1 MPLPIHGRPGKQLTL
16 LAQAPPNVGSDG
28 QVSHSP
34 ISTSAAAA
42 AAASPEE
49 EEEEEEEPP
58 AATGNRRPRS
68 STRKR
73 GRAAES
79 SSSTAGSRGGGDSS
93 RSSSPRS
100 RKKTTKA
107 DGRWSKRFQWPDE
120 LHREF
125 VAAVFDVGLKHASP
139 SALLEFLDSSTMAS
153 NGGAIT
159 SERVKSHLQKYRLH
173 RGRSK
178 REFLASY
185 DAAVTK
191 MRRQKKGYL
200 ADEDEISALAGG
212 EVAAHLTC
220 VASATD
226 DAHAALPPVTANDGG
241 GGKIAAATATAA
253 VAAATSASGNVLH
266 LPRLTEEEKRSPI
279 GASMGYLMGLF
290 FALQQ
295 QLSHQRAVQVRQQE
309 QHLEQEEQL
318 ALPSPPST
326 NPAGPSYGAY
336 VAPQESQQQH
346 QQQYPPQPHH
356 HHTPFGTP
364 SLGHHRP
371 GQQPI
376 ETSTSAI
383 LEENSRMERDMRAQ
397 RKFQDQMRAFR
408 DKEVAKVQ
416 HVHPQ
421 DRHHDAFAEA
431 VRDQDSAFAA
441 SATTSAGEISHGEG
455 GLPQQQQPDA
465 AAATAAAT
473 LPLSSDDRARSS
485 SIDLSDADFW
495 DATLDNDGLFDF
507 LTGM

>member
-1 MPLPIHGRPGKQLTL
+1 
-16 LAQAPPNVGSDG
+16 
-28 QVSHSP
+28 
-34 ISTSAAAA
+34 
-42 AAASPEE
+42 
-49 EEEEEEEPP
+49 
-58 AATGNRRPRS
+58 
-68 STRKR
+68 
-73 GRAAES
+73 
-79 SSSTAGSRGGGDSS
+79 
-93 RSSSPRS
+93 
-100 RKKTTKA
+100 
-107 DGRWSKRFQWPDE
+107 
-120 LHREF
+120 
-125 VAAVFDVGLKHASP
+125 
-139 SALLEFLDSSTMAS
+139 MAS

-185 DAAVTK
+185 DAAVAK
-191 MRRQKKGYL
+191 MRRGQKKGYL
-200 ADEDEISALAGG
+200 ADQDEIAALTGG

-226 DAHAALPPVTANDGG
+226 DAHHAAALPPVTANDGG
-241 GGKIAAATATAA
+241 GAAA
-253 VAAATSASGNVLH
+253 AAASSASKNNVLH

-295 QLSHQRAVQVRQQE
+295 QLSHQRTVVQQARQQQE

-318 ALPSPPST
+318 ALPAPPST
-326 NPAGPSYGAY
+326 NPAGPNYGAY
-336 VAPQESQQQH
+336 VAPPPLHAQEQQH
-346 QQQYPPQPHH
+346 PQQHPPPQPLHH
-356 HHTPFGTP
+356 HAPYDAP

-416 HVHPQ
+416 HVHQHQ
-421 DRHHDAFAEA
+421 DQDQHHDAFAEA

-441 SATTSAGEISHGEG
+441 SASATTSAGETSHHGEEG
-455 GLPQQQQPDA
+455 IPQQQPPDA
-465 AAATAAAT
+465 AAAAATTAAT
-473 LPLSSDDRARSS
+473 DPLPLSSEGGRARSS
-485 SIDLSDADFW
+485 SIGQLSDADFW
-495 DATLDNDGLFDF
+495 DATLDDDGLFDF